1 MSSEP
6 EIRIGRIV
14 GAHGTR
20 GAVRVDMMTD
30 FPSRFEAGRS
40 VILRSKETRIVSSSF
55 YAGQARIVF
64 EGVESREAADDLKW
78 EYLSVPAS
86 ERPETEEDE
95 YLESELRGCM
105 VVDPDGRHLGEFE
118 RVYHSPA
125 HDLWQV
131 SGVLVP
137 AIREFVK
144 SVSLAERKIVVRPIP
159 GMFSEKESP

>member
-1 MSSEP
+1 
-6 EIRIGRIV
+6 
-14 GAHGTR
+14 
-20 GAVRVDMMTD
+20 MMTD